1 MGSVRKKGN
10 DLGARSVSVKE
21 VRELCK
27 LPWVHDPSLSTRA
40 SEARVLPD
48 GRVLMWLADGEKGGL
63 LPSRAA
69 AEEAHRRYVE
79 SCREAAEQ
87 RTKGPVDY
95 ARILLPP
102 IADFLRDV
110 EAHAKSLGPRLRIP
124 DDVLDGTP
132 ASLDAVD
139 KALKRIPW
147 AQRQVPDLVTP
158 LVAYLGEVMRKGT
171 GGQWAKAPTTR
182 KRRVEVFDPA
192 EMAAW
197 APIYHAA
204 ALAAN
209 EAAKKAGAEARAR
222 RASKGD
228 VASAINAALFAPN
241 EADKTKPKPIRI
253 DEIEEPITSNENE
266 PMITASGGRLFQPF
280 ADVFI
285 PMIEPSKRIPLR
297 SSPGVPY
304 RPPPKPAV

>member
-27 LPWVHDPSLSTRA
+27 LPWVHDPGLSTDPFQ
-40 SEARVLPD
+40 ARVLPD

-69 AEEAHRRYVE
+69 AEEAHRQYLE

-110 EAHAKSLGPRLRIP
+110 EAHARSLGPRLRIP
-124 DDVLDGTP
+124 DEVLDGTP
-132 ASLDAVD
+132 ESLDAVD

-147 AQRQVPDLVTP
+147 AKREVPDLVTP
-158 LVAYLGEVMRKGT
+158 LVAYLGEVMRKGS
-171 GGQWAKAPTTR
+171 GGKW
-182 KRRVEVFDPA
+182 
-192 EMAAW
+192 
-197 APIYHAA
+197 
-204 ALAAN
+204 
-209 EAAKKAGAEARAR
+209 
-222 RASKGD
+222 SK
-228 VASAINAALFAPN
+228 S
-241 EADKTKPKPIRI
+241 
-253 DEIEEPITSNENE
+253 TSHGHENE

-280 ADVFI
+280 ASVFI
-285 PMIEPSKRIPLR
+285 PIHEPSKRIPLR
-297 SSPGVPY
+297 SADGVPY
-304 RPPPKPAV
+304 PPRAKS